1 MNMMC
6 TAPRALPP
14 SSSPLAP
21 TAKSF
26 TPSPSKSPMFAT
38 EYPNLSP
45 LVSSGPFV
53 VESLISTVDFTSPSA
68 ADAYGNDASN
78 APGII
83 TPNIASAKI
92 ERSKIFNIS

>member
-1 MNMMC
+1 M
-6 TAPRALPP
+6 
-14 SSSPLAP
+14 
-21 TAKSF
+21 
-26 TPSPSKSPMFAT
+26 
-38 EYPNLSP
+38 
-45 LVSSGPFV
+45 

-68 ADAYGNDASN
+68 ADAYGNETYN

>member
-1 MNMMC
+1 
-6 TAPRALPP
+6 
-14 SSSPLAP
+14 
-21 TAKSF
+21 
-26 TPSPSKSPMFAT
+26 MFAT
-38 EYPNLSP
+38 DMPNLS
-45 LVSSGPFV
+45 LSDNVGPFA

-68 ADAYGNDASN
+68 ADAYGNETYN